1 MNIIVVGAGIGG
13 LAFALS
19 AHRLGLSVR
28 LYKSVAQL
36 LPLGVGIN
44 LQPNAVRELT
54 ELGLGDML
62 AKIGIPTA
70 ELAYYSKLGQRIWSE
85 PRGVAAGYKWP
96 QYSIHRGALQLGLLD
111 AVRERLGSHA
121 VTTGHHLH
129 GFERDGTSIRARFV
143 DRATGTALAT
153 VEADVLIGADG
164 IHSMVRKTLYPDE
177 GLPKYGKWVLFRG
190 AVKSDPFL
198 SGKTMVSV
206 GTRDQR
212 VVAYPISREALDRGK
227 ALINWVA
234 SLPMPTTGALPPEEW
249 NRKVG
254 KELFLPEFE
263 SWRFPWLDVAA
274 IIEQTADVYQFP
286 FVDREPIP
294 RWSVGRVTLLGDA
307 AHPMYPIGSQAGSQ
321 AIIDA
326 RSLGVGTGRIRRS
339 SGSIAALRRHPNGGD
354 EHAGGEEPGA
364 GGRECPP
371 DRGRPRTQRLLR
383 GSKTSS
389 AGKSW
394 RKLRSASRNWQGS
407 TSRPSTTAN
416 LFWNDLKFPQ
426 ASHLPVCPKAS
437 GQTLAPTVANKQ
449 C

>member
-28 LYKSVAQL
+28 LYESVARL

-62 AKIGIPTA
+62 AKTGIPTA

-96 QYSIHRGALQLGLLD
+96 QYSIHRGALQLGLLE
-111 AVRERLGSHA
+111 AVRERLGPHA

-129 GFERDGTSIRARFV
+129 DFERDGTSIRARFV
-143 DRATGTALAT
+143 DRATETALAT

-177 GLPKYGKWVLFRG
+177 GPPKYGKWVLFRG

-234 SLPMPTTGALPPEEW
+234 SLPMPTTGVLPPEEW

-263 SWRFPWLDVAA
+263 SWRFPWLDVAGLL
-274 IIEQTADVYQFP
+274 EQTADIYQFP

-294 RWSVGRVTLLGDA
+294 KWSVGRVTLLGDA

-326 RSLGVGTGRIRRS
+326 RVLASALAAFEDPAEALQCYEDTRMAAMNTLVVKNRELGAESVLQIVEDR
-339 SGSIAALRRHPNGGD
+339 APNGFSRLEDVISRTELEETAIGFKKL
-354 EHAGGEEPGA
+354 AGIDVEAVNNREPYFGM
-364 GGRECPP
+364 
-371 DRGRPRTQRLLR
+371 T
-383 GSKTSS
+383 
-389 AGKSW
+389 
-394 RKLRSASRNWQGS
+394 
-407 TSRPSTTAN
+407 
-416 LFWNDLKFPQ
+416 
-426 ASHLPVCPKAS
+426 
-437 GQTLAPTVANKQ
+437 
-449 C
+449 